1 MGFIDDFKVDQELQI
16 QTLCVA
22 FFLIIFPLYFFSV
35 AAGTDSPE
43 GMGGVGSYEV
53 SGEITYID
61 FESGEET
68 IADGSPLSIDLNTDQ
83 LDDIADKNIVGV
95 LVSMSYG
102 EDETETPQTGPFGGI
117 GTCNGPTGGQKAA
130 DTISGTASHLNF
142 SNSADGQNGG
152 GDAEFAHDVSTEWYN
167 ASMIGTV
174 ENPVVVEGLS
184 ESSIVDQLDAKGAG
198 LGDYNIEIS
207 VAANAGGGATCD
219 RSDSG
224 ETVSYTI
231 QLIVLD
237 YSIRPYVDVDDID
250 L

>member
-1 MGFIDDFKVDQELQI
+1 MGFIDDIKVDRDLQI
-16 QTLCVA
+16 QTACVA
-22 FFLIIFPLYFFSV
+22 FFLLIFPLYFFSV
-35 AAGTDSPE
+35 AAGTVSPA
-43 GMGGVGSYEV
+43 GMGGVGKYSV
-53 SGEITYID
+53 SGELTYIN

-68 IADGSPLSIDLNTDQ
+68 IADGSPLVIDLNTDA

-102 EDETETPQTGPFGGI
+102 EDETESSTTPFGTG
-117 GTCNGPTGGQKAA
+117 CNGPTGGQKAA
-130 DTISGTASHLNF
+130 DTITGTASHLNF

-152 GDAEFAHDVSTEWYN
+152 GDAEFAHDVTTEWYN
-167 ASMIGTV
+167 SSMIDTD
-174 ENPVVVEGLS
+174 VEGLS

-237 YSIRPYVDVDDID
+237 YTIVPFVEIENI
-250 L
+250 

>member
-1 MGFIDDFKVDQELQI
+1 MGFIDDIKVDRDLQI
-16 QTLCVA
+16 QTACVA
-22 FFLIIFPLYFFSV
+22 FFLLIFPLYFFSV
-35 AAGTDSPE
+35 AAGTVSPA
-43 GMGGVGSYEV
+43 GMGGVGKYSV
-53 SGEITYID
+53 SGELTYID

-68 IADGSPLSIDLNTDQ
+68 IADGSPLVIDLNTDA

-95 LVSMSYG
+95 LISMSYG
-102 EDETETPQTGPFGGI
+102 EDETESSTTPFGTG
-117 GTCNGPTGGQKAA
+117 CNGPTGGQKAA
-130 DTISGTASHLNF
+130 DTITGTASHLNF

-152 GDAEFAHDVSTEWYN
+152 GNTGHDASTEWYN
-167 ASMIGTV
+167 SSLIGTD
-174 ENPVVVEGLS
+174 VEGLS

-237 YSIRPYVDVDDID
+237 YTIIPFVEIENV
-250 L
+250 

>member
-1 MGFIDDFKVDQELQI
+1 MGFIDDIQVDRDLQI
-16 QTLCVA
+16 QTACVA
-22 FFLIIFPLYFFSV
+22 FFLLIFPLYFFSV
-35 AAGTDSPE
+35 AAGAVSPA
-43 GMGGVGSYEV
+43 GMGGVGKYSV

-68 IADGSPLSIDLNTDQ
+68 IADGSPLLIDLNTDA

-102 EDETETPQTGPFGGI
+102 EDETETSTTPFGTG
-117 GTCNGPTGGQKAA
+117 CNGPTGGQNAA
-130 DTISGTASHLNF
+130 DTIAGTASHLNF
-142 SNSADGQNGG
+142 TNSADGQNGG

-167 ASMIGTV
+167 SSMIGT
-174 ENPVVVEGLS
+174 EDNPEVVEGLS

-237 YSIRPYVDVDDID
+237 YTIVPFVDIEN

>member
-1 MGFIDDFKVDQELQI
+1 MGFIDDIKVDRDLQI
-16 QTLCVA
+16 QTACVA
-22 FFLIIFPLYFFSV
+22 FFLLIFPLYFFSV
-35 AAGTDSPE
+35 AAGTVSPA
-43 GMGGVGSYEV
+43 GMGGVGKYSV
-53 SGEITYID
+53 SGELTYID

-68 IADGSPLSIDLNTDQ
+68 IADGSPLVIDLNTDA

-102 EDETETPQTGPFGGI
+102 EDETESSTTPFGTG
-117 GTCNGPTGGQKAA
+117 CNGPTGGQKAA
-130 DTISGTASHLNF
+130 DTITGTASHLNF

-152 GDAEFAHDVSTEWYN
+152 GNTGHDASTEWYN
-167 ASMIGTV
+167 SSLIGTD
-174 ENPVVVEGLS
+174 VEGLS

-237 YSIRPYVDVDDID
+237 YTIIPFVEIENV
-250 L
+250 

>member
-1 MGFIDDFKVDQELQI
+1 MGFIDDIKVDRDLQI
-16 QTLCVA
+16 QTACVA
-22 FFLIIFPLYFFSV
+22 FFLLIFPLYFFSV
-35 AAGTDSPE
+35 AAGTVSPA
-43 GMGGVGSYEV
+43 GMGGVGKYSV
-53 SGEITYID
+53 SGELSYID

-68 IADGSPLSIDLNTDQ
+68 IADGSPLVIDLNTDA

-102 EDETETPQTGPFGGI
+102 EDETETPATGGI
-117 GTCNGPTGGQKAA
+117 GGVGTCNGPTGGQKAA
-130 DTISGTASHLNF
+130 DTITGTASHLNF

-152 GDAEFAHDVSTEWYN
+152 GNTGHDASTEWYN
-167 ASMIGTV
+167 SSLIGTD
-174 ENPVVVEGLS
+174 VEGLS

-237 YSIRPYVDVDDID
+237 YTIIPFVEIENV
-250 L
+250 

>member
-1 MGFIDDFKVDQELQI
+1 MGFIDDIKVDRDLQI
-16 QTLCVA
+16 QTACVA
-22 FFLIIFPLYFFSV
+22 FFLLIFPLYFFSV
-35 AAGTDSPE
+35 AAGTVSPA
-43 GMGGVGSYEV
+43 GMGGVGKYSV
-53 SGEITYID
+53 SGELTYID

-68 IADGSPLSIDLNTDQ
+68 IADGSPLVIDLNTDA

-102 EDETETPQTGPFGGI
+102 EDETESSTTPFGTG
-117 GTCNGPTGGQKAA
+117 CNGPTGGQKAA
-130 DTISGTASHLNF
+130 DTITGTASHLNF

-152 GDAEFAHDVSTEWYN
+152 GDAEFAHDVTTEWYN
-167 ASMIGTV
+167 SSMIDTD
-174 ENPVVVEGLS
+174 VEGLS

-237 YSIRPYVDVDDID
+237 YTIVPFVEIENI
-250 L
+250 

>member
-1 MGFIDDFKVDQELQI
+1 MGFIDNIKVDRDLQI

-22 FFLIIFPLYFFSV
+22 FFLVIFPLYFFSV
-35 AAGTDSPE
+35 AAGTDSPA
-43 GMGGVGSYEV
+43 GMGGVGKYSV
-53 SGEITYID
+53 SGEMTYID
-61 FESGEET
+61 FDEGEQE
-68 IADGSPLSIDLNTDQ
+68 IIDGTPLVIDLNTDAI
-83 LDDIADKNIVGV
+83 DDIADKNIVGV

-102 EDETETPQTGPFGGI
+102 EDETETPQTGPLGGI

-130 DTISGTASHLNF
+130 DTITGTASHLNF

-152 GDAEFAHDVSTEWYN
+152 GGAEFAHDVSTEWYN
-167 ASMIGTV
+167 SSMIGTD
-174 ENPVVVEGLS
+174 VEGLS

-198 LGDYNIEIS
+198 LGDYSIEIS
-207 VAANAGGGATCD
+207 VTANAGGGATCD

-237 YSIRPYVDVDDID
+237 YTIVPFVDLENI
-250 L
+250 